1 MAQKPKVMVSA
12 PTTCAPANPPRV
24 AVDPPYARLLEVVT
38 RHRPLPGRRR
48 RAVLDAVPAT
58 RERPLL
64 PQVGCDHRLIAARSS
79 SLHALGL
86 LVRPRSAASATLHHS
101 LASHQPIVNDA
112 AIKYERTSRG
122 VRRTLGMLLLASE
135 SRVPLNAENGFF
147 HQLIR
152 PKSPQSLD
160 QVQFLGKAAQKDI
173 SPQLA
178 SSAAQR
184 LAST

>member
-1 MAQKPKVMVSA
+1 
-12 PTTCAPANPPRV
+12 
-24 AVDPPYARLLEVVT
+24 
-38 RHRPLPGRRR
+38 
-48 RAVLDAVPAT
+48 
-58 RERPLL
+58 
-64 PQVGCDHRLIAARSS
+64 
-79 SLHALGL
+79 
-86 LVRPRSAASATLHHS
+86 
-101 LASHQPIVNDA
+101 
-112 AIKYERTSRG
+112 
-122 VRRTLGMLLLASE
+122 MLLLASE